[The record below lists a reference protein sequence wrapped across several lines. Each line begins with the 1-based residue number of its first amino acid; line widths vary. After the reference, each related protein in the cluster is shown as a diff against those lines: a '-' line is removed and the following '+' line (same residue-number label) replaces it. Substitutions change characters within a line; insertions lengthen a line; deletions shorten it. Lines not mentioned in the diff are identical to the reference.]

1 VIAVVALLAIAVQ
14 PLSVFYTDLLWFQQV
29 GQEGVFWTRFLSAL
43 VTGLVFGLVFF
54 VLIQVN
60 VVIARRLAPQ
70 VMPRPFDIAAD
81 QLQAFVERARS
92 GLGPVLRWVLL
103 AVSAGLALV
112 FGSSMAAEWET
123 FQLALNA
130 VSFGQTD
137 PQFGRDVAFYVFTLP
152 ALRVVTDWLLGALVV
167 VLIVTGAVHL
177 IDGAI
182 RPWLKMGKFT
192 PHVKAHL
199 SVLGGLIL
207 VVQAF
212 GYYLDVFALNFS
224 PRGQVLG
231 ASYTDV
237 YAQLPALRILIFIAL
252 ASAVVLLL
260 NIRFKGWRLP
270 IIALGIWV
278 GASILVGSVYPG
290 LVQQFRVAPNEVA
303 AEAPFIERNIA
314 ATRRAFDLDDVEVEP
329 FAARERLSA
338 ADIEENASTIDNVR
352 LWDPSVVVRS
362 YKQLQE
368 IRFYYDFND
377 VDIDRYTID
386 GEYRQVLVSAREMNV
401 DELEEKARTWVN
413 QHLVYTHGNGAVVS
427 PVNLATSDGFPDFI
441 VKDIPP
447 VTSTDLEIEQP
458 RIYFGEET
466 GNYVVAPTDLPE
478 FDYPVG
484 SENAENTYDGQAGV
498 PLSSLARRLAFA
510 SRFSTAKLLL
520 SEFVRAD
527 SKVLFHR
534 SVRDRVQTLAPWLEL
549 DSDPYLAVVD
559 GGLVWILDGYTYT
572 RDYPYSER
580 LGAGG
585 INYVRNS
592 VKATVD
598 AYDGTTTL
606 YAFDEEDPVLAAWR
620 GVFPDLVKDSSEM
633 PDEVRAHLRY
643 PEDLFAIQA
652 EVYKTYHMEDP
663 TVFYNKED
671 QWALPGEESGAGTM
685 DPFYVLMRLPGSD
698 EVEFMIMQPFTPRN
712 KQNMIGWM
720 AARSDGEEYGRRLVY
735 TFPKQELVLGPD
747 QVSARINQDPAISQQ
762 LSLWNQ
768 RGSSVLLGNM
778 LVIPIEASVVFIQP
792 LYLQAEQTAMPQLTR
807 VIVASSDRLSMALD
821 LESALAEVFLGEAA
835 AVDGGQQ
842 DPGVEA
848 LPGSLEDALDVYQAA
863 LEAQREGDWAE
874 YGRLL
879 DELGGLLEGLVG
891 PSVGAT
897 LPPG

>member
-1 VIAVVALLAIAVQ
+1 
-14 PLSVFYTDLLWFQQV
+14 
-29 GQEGVFWTRFLSAL
+29 
-43 VTGLVFGLVFF
+43 
-54 VLIQVN
+54 
-60 VVIARRLAPQ
+60 
-70 VMPRPFDIAAD
+70 
-81 QLQAFVERARS
+81 
-92 GLGPVLRWVLL
+92 
-103 AVSAGLALV
+103 
-112 FGSSMAAEWET
+112 
-123 FQLALNA
+123 
-130 VSFGQTD
+130 
-137 PQFGRDVAFYVFTLP
+137 
-152 ALRVVTDWLLGALVV
+152 
-167 VLIVTGAVHL
+167 
-177 IDGAI
+177 
-182 RPWLKMGKFT
+182 
-192 PHVKAHL
+192 
-199 SVLGGLIL
+199 
-207 VVQAF
+207 
-212 GYYLDVFALNFS
+212 
-224 PRGQVLG
+224 
-231 ASYTDV
+231 
-237 YAQLPALRILIFIAL
+237 
-252 ASAVVLLL
+252 
-260 NIRFKGWRLP
+260 
-270 IIALGIWV
+270 
-278 GASILVGSVYPG
+278 
-290 LVQQFRVAPNEVA
+290 
-303 AEAPFIERNIA
+303 
-314 ATRRAFDLDDVEVEP
+314 
-329 FAARERLSA
+329 
-338 ADIEENASTIDNVR
+338 
-352 LWDPSVVVRS
+352 
-362 YKQLQE
+362 
-368 IRFYYDFND
+368 
-377 VDIDRYTID
+377 
-386 GEYRQVLVSAREMNV
+386 
-401 DELEEKARTWVN
+401 
-413 QHLVYTHGNGAVVS
+413 
-427 PVNLATSDGFPDFI
+427 
-441 VKDIPP
+441 
-447 VTSTDLEIEQP
+447 
-458 RIYFGEET
+458 
-466 GNYVVAPTDLPE
+466 
-478 FDYPVG
+478 
-484 SENAENTYDGQAGV
+484 
-498 PLSSLARRLAFA
+498 
-510 SRFSTAKLLL
+510 
-520 SEFVRAD
+520 
-527 SKVLFHR
+527 
-534 SVRDRVQTLAPWLEL
+534 VQTLAPWLEL